1 MGKKCH
7 QKEKITKNLHK
18 VLLLDNSKKTMSQI
32 ELDELLNQN
41 NVEVNSKIFDENDI
55 VVIPPTRMSTD
66 DIEMIKEFR
75 VEDKKKI
82 HVVNQDK
89 IEFQEFRCAEFIL
102 GMFIINSIIMP
113 LVMSRVDRWI
123 SKRQA
128 DWKKRNDEAGNEFPP
143 PKFKLEIYEID
154 KKNYVKNR
162 RGCRNCKKGFRKY

>member
-1 MGKKCH
+1 
-7 QKEKITKNLHK
+7 
-18 VLLLDNSKKTMSQI
+18 MSQI
-32 ELDELLNQN
+32 ELNELLNQN
-41 NVEVNSKIFDENDI
+41 NIEIDSKIFDENDI

-102 GMFIINSIIMP
+102 GIFIINSIIMP

-123 SKRQA
+123 SRKQA

-154 KKNYVKNR
+154 KKNYVKIE
-162 RGCRNCKKGFRKY
+162 GDAETAKKVLESIDT